1 MTTNVQIINAAY
13 QMIGVVAESQ
23 AVSAEQ
29 GQIGLDTLNQLM
41 SSLSTED
48 IDVGY
53 FKQDSTT
60 DDCPIPEW
68 AERGIIS
75 KLAQELLA
83 VYPSAQVIPRV
94 TDDDTNGFAVI
105 QRMCMN
111 RKLVSQDTSNLG
123 LGAGNMNGW
132 TRTRFSILDG

>member
-1 MTTNVQIINAAY
+1 MTNVELIAGSY
-13 QMIGVVAESQ
+13 RMIGVIAESQ
-23 AVSAEQ
+23 TVSPEQ

-68 AERGIIS
+68 AERGIMS
-75 KLAQELLA
+75 LLAQELLA

-94 TDDDTNGFAVI
+94 TDDDSNGVNVI
-105 QRMCMN
+105 RRMCMN